1 MSAKFRV
8 KVDSEILNLSEI
20 EIIDRCDENITIEL
34 DGEFLD
40 YESFV
45 SKYFQRESTQLLG
58 ASGDTSFNLSDREEP
73 IMALNFSD
81 LKAFIPVFDGRAE
94 DTFNFVYSCSQ
105 AIDLASESQ
114 KPILFKRSNVESL
127 LLVNPLFVKNINA
140 YLAEQ
145 ALMVFINGLRP
156 QLSQY
161 VVARKPKSVEEA
173 GRLAQEEEQR
183 LEVFKPIK
191 NRDFTNRNVLPKI
204 HKVSSD
210 RKCYNCGKVGHLQRE
225 CRSKKR
231 YEKNRNLNVGND
243 SGNSENRSNSRHNNF
258 RRNNREKS
266 QNQSDNNDNSESQEF
281 RVNLV
286 EVEESPRVHF
296 FHDNRKLEFLIDT
309 GNLLNLIAARHVFEE
324 NVSKTESISFKEFD
338 GILGIPFLL
347 KTKSQINFEKG
358 ELICNGNT
366 IRLYRKKMSNKNSG
380 EEIFINGYNADNVTI
395 IDTLAKVNENGEI
408 PITVYNGSDE
418 SKKINVSDIKV
429 FHVQTETFKM
439 VKQPVKIREEHMN
452 EEEKT
457 SIREIINEYSD
468 LFGEIDPNNLTQAAE
483 HSIDLNGNFEE
494 IPLIDYDNLATELI
508 ADDQQNKEGGTD
520 EQKTNIKEIVNK
532 EEQERIIKSAHT
544 GLLGD
549 HRGINSCE
557 EIIRRSYTW
566 KNLKRDIKTL
576 RHYIKRCELCQKYKI
591 IRRNLKSPMVVQ
603 KLKSEPFERIQV
615 DIVGPIQIKDHEQK
629 IMTIQD
635 NCTKYVRFIPVA
647 SLRAR
652 EIVNKILNNWIVYF
666 GIPKEILTDIGPEF
680 ANKLMTKLCKKL
692 SIDQK
697 YISIYYPQSNGST
710 ERIHA
715 RLKEYIG
722 TVIHEVEGDLEL
734 LSGFA
739 SLCFNQSNSTSVG
752 ISPQKLF
759 FGVKSTLMDDKTVIR
774 TPSRDEL
781 EKDEVD
787 ARLKQLKSVREKAR
801 SFNWENKQKSKER
814 YDQKNKAK
822 IQTIKVGDKV
832 LVRVLS
838 STKHKQKDKLK
849 NWDGPYTV
857 INSSNYA
864 AQVNKKNKP
873 WINKSDL
880 KLFISDGSYNSASEQ
895 A

>member
-105 AIDLASESQ
+105 AIDLAAESQ
-114 KPILFKRSNVESL
+114 KPILFKFRRES
-127 LLVNPLFVKNINA
+127 VVRKEHQIGENA
-140 YLAEQ
+140 YLAKQ

-161 VVARKPKSVEEA
+161 VVAQKPKSVEEA
-173 GRLAQEEEQR
+173 SRLAQEEEQR

-191 NRDFTNRNVLPKI
+191 NRDFTNRNDIYNANVDPK
-204 HKVSSD
+204 
-210 RKCYNCGKVGHLQRE
+210 
-225 CRSKKR
+225 
-231 YEKNRNLNVGND
+231 ND

-258 RRNNREKS
+258 RRNNREIS
-266 QNQSDNNDNSESQEF
+266 QNQSDNNDNSESIEF

-309 GNLLNLIAARHVFEE
+309 GSSLNLIAARHVFEE
-324 NVSKTESISFKEFD
+324 NVSKTESISFKGLNAVNNKSYGSTELKLEQNNSSFCIEFQVAKNCLLQEFD

-347 KTKSQINFEKG
+347 KTKPQINFEKD

-366 IRLYRKKMSNKNSG
+366 IRLYRKKMSIPPRSEITRYIQTYKNSG
-380 EEIFINGYNADNVTI
+380 DEIFINGYNVDNVTI

-429 FHVQTETFKM
+429 FNVQTETFKM

-457 SIREIINEYSD
+457 SIREIINEYSE
-468 LFGEIDPNNLTQAAE
+468 LFAENGKFIEMDGEHDEDVSEEILGYK
-483 HSIDLNGNFEE
+483 HRSIIKDDTLNKHGDVIRKTNGKLVRQYQNGNFEE
-494 IPLIDYDNLATELI
+494 IPLIDDDNSATELI
-508 ADDQQNKEGGTD
+508 EDDQQNKEGGTD
-520 EQKTNIKEIVNK
+520 EQKTYIKEVVNK

-544 GLLGD
+544 GLLGG

-566 KNLKRDIKTL
+566 KNLKRDIE
-576 RHYIKRCELCQKYKI
+576 HYIKR
-591 IRRNLKSPMVVQ
+591 S
-603 KLKSEPFERIQV
+603 
-615 DIVGPIQIKDHEQK
+615 
-629 IMTIQD
+629 
-635 NCTKYVRFIPVA
+635 
-647 SLRAR
+647 SLRVG
-652 EIVNKILNNWIVYF
+652 EIVNKILNNWIAYF
-666 GIPKEILTDIGPEF
+666 GIPKEILTDNGPEF

-697 YISIYYPQSNGST
+697 YISIYHPQSNGST

-752 ISPQKLF
+752 ISPQELL

-774 TPSRDEL
+774 TPNRDEL

-787 ARLKQLKSVREKAR
+787 ARLKQLKSLREKAR

-832 LVRVLS
+832 LVRVFS

-880 KLFISDGSYNSASEQ
+880 KLFISGGSYNSASEQ